1 MLNHRVK
8 GWDKNYDLNIP
19 TPVNVKNSV
28 GTNKLS
34 GAYKALY
41 QVMSLFLD
49 LNHVPKPEQS
59 CFANFKFA
67 KQIQQNL
74 NL

>member
-34 GAYKALY
+34 GV
-41 QVMSLFLD
+41 QF
-49 LNHVPKPEQS
+49 PKLVNVHS
-59 CFANFKFA
+59 SVGTK
-67 KQIQQNL
+67 
-74 NL
+74 